1 MTIMINSF
9 KSVDACRLCTSTDLE
24 SVLTLRPSPLGDQ
37 YLPMGGTAKLANL
50 IPFGI
55 SRCNS
60 CSNFQ
65 TETVVDREH
74 YRHCLTRPAAVN
86 KVLSKSYRGS
96 IPRLI
101 EMVNLV
107 SEDLVLEIGSND
119 GNLASAF
126 VEMGFRCLGVDP
138 ALNLLASAE
147 KLGVP
152 TLVEFFDSKLSH
164 EIIIKHGK
172 AKVVIANFVVA
183 NVDDLD
189 DFMAGV
195 AEVLATDGVFSIE
208 TNYVADIVS
217 DLLVETLVHEH
228 LSYFSVVALDSFLDR
243 HGLELFEVQRMPSKG
258 GSIRCLIQHKDA
270 KFKVSQSVA
279 DAKDFELSSG
289 LFLSSSWGKL
299 SSTFAH
305 ARASAIKFCEQRV
318 KDEIV
323 GYGTSDGA
331 TIFIYQLGIGEY
343 LKALIDD
350 DPYRQNLESPGF
362 GLPTVSREDIFTDPP
377 KAKTCLIFA
386 PQYIKQIIEKNS
398 AARNLGVAFTKVWPQ
413 VEVLKNIESDDGK
426 SWRK

>member
-1 MTIMINSF
+1 MTLS
-9 KSVDACRLCTSTDLE
+9 
-24 SVLTLRPSPLGDQ
+24 PSPLGDQ
-37 YLPMGGTAKLANL
+37 YLPKGGSAKSANL

-55 SRCNS
+55 SRCNA
-60 CSNFQ
+60 CNNFQ

-86 KVLSKSYRGS
+86 RILAKSYRDS
-96 IPRLI
+96 VPRLI

-107 SEDLVLEIGSND
+107 PEDLVVEIGSND

-138 ALNLLASAE
+138 ALNLVESAE
-147 KLGVP
+147 KRGVP
-152 TLVEFFDSKLSH
+152 TLVEFFDSKLGE
-164 EIIIKHGK
+164 EIVSKHGK
-172 AKVVIANFVVA
+172 AKVVVANFVVA

-195 AEVLATDGVFSIE
+195 VKVLASDGIFAME

-217 DLLVETLVHEH
+217 YLLVETLVHEH
-228 LSYFSVVALDSFLDR
+228 LSYFSVFSLTAYLNR
-243 HGLELFEVQRMPSKG
+243 HGLELLEVQRMSSKG
-258 GSIRCLIQHKDA
+258 GSIRCLIQHKGA
-270 KFKVSQSVA
+270 KLKVGQSVA
-279 DAKDFELSSG
+279 DAKAFEVSSG

-299 SSTFAH
+299 SSAFTH
-305 ARASAIKFCEQRV
+305 ARVSAIKFCEQRRT
-318 KDEIV
+318 DGIV

-362 GLPTVSREDIFTDPP
+362 GIPTVSSEEIFVNPLL
-377 KAKTCLIFA
+377 ARTCLIFA
-386 PQYIKQIIEKNS
+386 PQYVKQIINNNS
-398 AARNLGVAFTKVWPQ
+398 VARESGVLFAKVWPLI
-413 VEVLKNIESDDGK
+413 EVFSESGWLGNK
-426 SWRK
+426 Y

>member
-1 MTIMINSF
+1 MTNSF
-9 KSVDACRLCTSTDLE
+9 RYVETCRLCASTDLE
-24 SVLTLRPSPLGDQ
+24 NVLTLRPSPLGDQ
-37 YLPMGGTAKLANL
+37 YLPKGGSAKSANL

-55 SRCNS
+55 SRCNA
-60 CSNFQ
+60 CNNFQ

-86 KVLSKSYRGS
+86 KDLSKSYRDS

-101 EMVNLV
+101 EMVSLV

-119 GNLASAF
+119 GNFASVF

-138 ALNLLASAE
+138 ALNLVESAE
-147 KLGVP
+147 KRGVA
-152 TLVEFFDSKLSH
+152 TIVEFFDSKIGD
-164 EIIIKHGK
+164 EIVKEHGE
-172 AKVVIANFVVA
+172 AKIVIANFVVA

-189 DFMAGV
+189 DFMDGIV
-195 AEVLATDGVFSIE
+195 TVLASDGVLSIE

-228 LSYFSVVALDSFLDR
+228 LSYFSVVSFARYLER
-243 HGLELFEVQRMPSKG
+243 LGLELFEVQRMPSKG
-258 GSIRCLIQHKDA
+258 GSIRCLIQHKGA
-270 KFKVSQSVA
+270 KCKVAQSVS

-299 SSTFAH
+299 SSAFVH
-305 ARASAIKFCEQRV
+305 ARASAIKFCEQRF
-318 KDEIV
+318 KDGIV

-350 DPYRQNLESPGF
+350 DPYRQSLESPG
-362 GLPTVSREDIFTDPP
+362 
-377 KAKTCLIFA
+377 
-386 PQYIKQIIEKNS
+386 
-398 AARNLGVAFTKVWPQ
+398 
-413 VEVLKNIESDDGK
+413 
-426 SWRK
+426 

>member
-1 MTIMINSF
+1 MINDF
-9 KSVDACRLCTSTDLE
+9 RYVDACRLCASTDLE
-24 SVLTLRPSPLGDQ
+24 NVLTLRPSPLGDQ
-37 YLPMGGTAKLANL
+37 YLPKGGSAKLANL

-60 CSNFQ
+60 CNNFQ
-65 TETVVDREH
+65 TVTVVDREH
-74 YRHCLTRPAAVN
+74 YKHCLTRPAAVN
-86 KVLSKSYRGS
+86 KVLSKSFRDS
-96 IPRLI
+96 MPKLI
-101 EMVNLV
+101 EIVELAPK
-107 SEDLVLEIGSND
+107 DLVLEIGSND
-119 GNLASAF
+119 GNFASAF

-138 ALNLLASAE
+138 ALNLVESAE
-147 KLGVP
+147 ERGVP
-152 TLVEFFDSKLSH
+152 TLVEFFDSKLGD
-164 EIIIKHGK
+164 EIASKHGK
-172 AKVVIANFVVA
+172 AKLVIANFVVA
-183 NVDDLD
+183 NVDALD

-195 AEVLATDGVFSIE
+195 LKVLEVDGVFSVE

-228 LSYFSVVALDSFLDR
+228 LSYFSVGSFAVYLER
-243 HGLELFEVQRMPSKG
+243 CGLELFEVQRIPSKG
-258 GSIRCLIQHKDA
+258 GSIRCLIQHKGG
-270 KFKVSQSVA
+270 KFKVGQSVS
-279 DAKDFELSSG
+279 DARDFELSSG
-289 LFLSSSWGKL
+289 LFLPSSWGKL

-331 TIFIYQLGIGEY
+331 TIFIYQLGIGDY

-362 GLPTVSREDIFTDPP
+362 GLPTVSREDIFMDPP

-398 AARNLGVAFTKVWPQ
+398 AARDLGVAFAKVWPQ
-413 VEVLKNIESDDGK
+413 VEILKNTESEDVG

>member
-1 MTIMINSF
+1 MIIMVNSF
-9 KSVDACRLCTSTDLE
+9 RYADACRLCASKDLE
-24 SVLTLRPSPLGDQ
+24 NVLTLKPSPLGDQ
-37 YLPMGGTAKLANL
+37 YLPKGGSAKLANL

-55 SRCNS
+55 SRCNV
-60 CSNFQ
+60 CNNFQ

-86 KVLSKSYRGS
+86 KVLSKSYRDS
-96 IPRLI
+96 VPRLI
-101 EMVNLV
+101 EIVNLV
-107 SEDLVLEIGSND
+107 PEDLVVEIG
-119 GNLASAF
+119 
-126 VEMGFRCLGVDP
+126 LGVDP
-138 ALNLLASAE
+138 ALNLVESAE
-147 KLGVP
+147 KRGVP
-152 TLVEFFDSKLSH
+152 TLVEFFDSKLGH
-164 EIIIKHGK
+164 EIISKHGK

-195 AEVLATDGVFSIE
+195 VKVLASDGIFAME

-228 LSYFSVVALDSFLDR
+228 LSYFSVFSLTAYLNR
-243 HGLELFEVQRMPSKG
+243 HGLELLEVQRMSSKG
-258 GSIRCLIQHKDA
+258 GSIRCLIQHKGA
-270 KFKVSQSVA
+270 KLKVGQSVA
-279 DAKDFELSSG
+279 DAKAFEISSG

-299 SSTFAH
+299 SSAFTH
-305 ARASAIKFCEQRV
+305 ARVSAIKFCEQRST
-318 KDEIV
+318 DGIV

-362 GLPTVSREDIFTDPP
+362 GIPTVSREEIFANPL

-386 PQYIKQIIEKNS
+386 PQYVKQIIDKNS
-398 AARNLGVAFTKVWPQ
+398 AARESGVVFAKVWPLI
-413 VEVLKNIESDDGK
+413 EVFSESGWLGNK
-426 SWRK
+426 Y